1 MGRSDIRVSINRPLK
16 NVFETYTQP
25 DTWAWSDL
33 RSVEWTRGQ
42 PWEVESRLRIEP
54 DNSFGVIID
63 QVLTHF
69 EPYRRIDFISHFGG
83 VTMMSQLTFRAAAPD
98 VTEVRSQLEF
108 VGSFSRVA
116 GFALGPAIENGARK
130 FYEDLKRA
138 CESTRQGDIDS
149 SQLGRAGQKS
159 GND

>member
-1 MGRSDIRVSINRPLK
+1 MGRSEISLSINRPLK
-16 NVFETYTQP
+16 CVFETYTQP

-33 RSVEWTRGQ
+33 LSVEWTSGQ
-42 PWEVESRLRIEP
+42 PWQVESRLRIEP
-54 DNSFGVIID
+54 DNAFGVIID

-83 VTMMSQLTFRAAAPD
+83 VTMTSNLTFSVISED
-98 VTEVRSQLEF
+98 VTGIRSDLEF

-116 GFALGPAIENGARK
+116 GFALGPAIEHGARK

-138 CESTRQGDIDS
+138 CEGSAEENVDTSQPSGTVVIDKA
-149 SQLGRAGQKS
+149 R
-159 GND
+159 

>member
-1 MGRSDIRVSINRPLK
+1 MGRSDIRVSISRPLK
-16 NVFETYTQP
+16 SVFEIYTQP

-54 DNSFGVIID
+54 ENSFGVIID

-69 EPYRRIDFISHFGG
+69 EPYKRVDFISHFGG
-83 VTMMSQLTFRAAAPD
+83 VTMMSQLTFRALSED
-98 VTEVRSQLEF
+98 VTEIRCEIEF

-116 GFALGPAIENGARK
+116 GFALGPAIDYGAKR
-130 FYEDLKRA
+130 FYSDLKRA
-138 CESTRQGDIDS
+138 CEGIERMKIDSQRTRQ
-149 SQLGRAGQKS
+149 S
-159 GND
+159 G